1 MLHLTYEMILDGA
14 MLRYR
19 VIEQKKRGARR
30 DLFFKSSVGVT
41 VKSVSRP
48 EITRMSIY
56 LRGRS
61 EQYDTD
67 WVSNH
72 YGSVEKA
79 QLCASKF
86 QAALQEWADCG
97 GWDGMD
103 SKYDETRHVK
113 AGFEVPLR
121 RYVKAGFEVP
131 LSPPVFGVIQLED
144 SLEYQI

>member
-1 MLHLTYEMILDGA
+1 MLHLTYEMILDGTI
-14 MLRYR
+14 LRYR
-19 VIEQKKRGARR
+19 VIEQKKRCERR
-30 DLFFKSSVGVT
+30 NLFFKSSIGVT

-48 EITRMSIY
+48 EITGMSIY

-67 WVSNH
+67 WVSNS
-72 YGSVEKA
+72 YNSVEQA
-79 QLCASKF
+79 QLYASKF

-103 SKYDETRHVK
+103 SKYAETRHVK
-113 AGFEVPLR
+113 AGFEVSP
-121 RYVKAGFEVP
+121 
-131 LSPPVFGVIQLED
+131 SPPVFGVIQLED

>member
-14 MLRYR
+14 ILRYR
-19 VIEQKKRGARR
+19 VIEQKKRGEGR
-30 DLFFKSSVGVT
+30 DLYFKSSIGVT

-48 EITRMSIY
+48 EITGMSIY
-56 LRGRS
+56 LRGRT
-61 EQYDTD
+61 EKYDTA
-67 WVSNH
+67 WASNS
-72 YGSVEKA
+72 YNSVEQA
-79 QLCASKF
+79 QLYASKF

-113 AGFEVPLR
+113 S
-121 RYVKAGFEVP
+121 GFEVP